1 MLLVQQVS
9 RFAGS
14 YHACRQYIK
23 ENPSIKT
30 LKRVKIKVKK
40 ATESGAPAAAPA
52 AAAAAGKD
60 KVITP
65 VIDIGMLRN
74 LLGDDEI
81 GDEDDFNAWIR
92 AQDGS
97 FQGINALI
105 DGPVELVAENEPEVS
120 PDGTQP
126 DVPPAVFKPS
136 DSEGSGGTSG
146 STSFESGTDWD
157 QRLAEHTA
165 EVDGLKNGMERAH
178 AAATAS
184 EAARQAATAEA
195 EALRVSYEARLEKL
209 NQQVAQLMQSPLRG
223 TPMLHSGALYGAQAG
238 TPSTLPTMRASHS
251 APPAA
256 HANPALARPYDD
268 RLSPG
273 LVAHTFHGDAR
284 MALVPAPAALIAQV
298 GGGAPGDLAPAPTV
312 QERGGGSSY
321 ARASTVEELIAHA

>member
-1 MLLVQQVS
+1 
-9 RFAGS
+9 
-14 YHACRQYIK
+14 
-23 ENPSIKT
+23 
-30 LKRVKIKVKK
+30 
-40 ATESGAPAAAPA
+40 
-52 AAAAAGKD
+52 
-60 KVITP
+60 
-65 VIDIGMLRN
+65 MLRN

-105 DGPVELVAENEPEVS
+105 DGPVALVAEHAAS
-120 PDGTQP
+120 PDGAEP
-126 DVPPAVFKPS
+126 DVPPAIFKPS

-165 EVDGLKNGMERAH
+165 EVDGLNNGIERAH

-184 EAARQAATAEA
+184 EAARQAAAAEA
-195 EALRVSYEARLEKL
+195 EALRMSYKARLEKL

-256 HANPALARPYDD
+256 HSNPALARLNDD
-268 RLSPG
+268 P
-273 LVAHTFHGDAR
+273 
-284 MALVPAPAALIAQV
+284 
-298 GGGAPGDLAPAPTV
+298 
-312 QERGGGSSY
+312 
-321 ARASTVEELIAHA
+321 